1 VPDIDVRVAVA
12 TDAADLEHVELLS
25 GRRTAEAW
33 RQRIARYADDPR
45 RLMLVG
51 HLDGRFA
58 GTAEAVWLDEDP
70 ESGAP
75 AGFVLAGVNVLESS
89 RRHGVGLALTRRRLA
104 WIAERAATAWY
115 FASSANHASIAMHAD
130 LGFVEVL
137 RAPRIHGV
145 DFASGEGVLLRSDL
159 VVAHG

>member
-1 VPDIDVRVAVA
+1 VPDIEVRVAVA

-25 GRRTAEAW
+25 GRRTAEGW
-33 RQRIARYADDPR
+33 RRRIARYTGDPR
-45 RLMLVG
+45 RLMVVG

-58 GTAEAVWLDEDP
+58 GTAEAAWLEEDP

-75 AGFVLAGVNVLESS
+75 AGFVLAGVNVLEPA
-89 RRHGVGLALTRRRLA
+89 RRRGVGLALTAARLA
-104 WIAERAATAWY
+104 WIAERAPTAWY
-115 FASSANHASIAMHAD
+115 FVSSANHASIAMHAS

-145 DFASGEGVLLRSDL
+145 DFASGEGVLLRSDR
-159 VVAHG
+159 VGAHG